1 MEKLKIGVLMGGI
14 SSEREISLQ
23 TGEEIVKNLDRD
35 KFEALPIV
43 INSKEDILELKGKID
58 FAYLA
63 LHGKFGEDGTIQSVL
78 QTLNIPYSGCGPLS
92 SSICMDKDITKKIL
106 SGEGVPMA
114 PYFIVTK
121 DDICT
126 AKEKALKIGYPVFVK
141 PNGGGSSVATNLV
154 KKGELLEENIRK
166 ALEFDKEVM
175 VEKYISGD
183 EITCCI
189 LDGDILPVLVIKP
202 KAEFFDYTAKY
213 TAGASLE
220 DVIVLEDALM
230 KKVTEISA
238 KCYKAMKCSVY
249 ARVDMIISEGIPY
262 VLELNTLPGFT
273 KNSLFPK
280 SAKSV
285 GISFTELIS
294 IIINKSLNVER

>member
-35 KFEALPIV
+35 KYEALPIV
-43 INSKEDILELKGKID
+43 INSKEDILDLKGKID
-58 FAYLA
+58 FAFLA

-78 QTLNIPYSGCGPLS
+78 QTLNIPYSGCGSLS

-106 SGEGVPMA
+106 SSEGIPMA
-114 PYFIVTK
+114 PYFMVTEN
-121 DDICT
+121 DIS
-126 AKEKALKIGYPVFVK
+126 KSQEKALNIGYPVFVK

-154 KKGELLEENIRK
+154 KKGEILEENIKK
-166 ALEFDKEVM
+166 ALEYDKEVM
-175 VEKYISGD
+175 VEKYIKGE

-202 KAEFFDYTAKY
+202 KAEFFDYVAKY
-213 TAGASLE
+213 TEGASLE
-220 DVIVLEDALM
+220 DVVVLEDVLM
-230 KKVTEISA
+230 KKVTEIAA
-238 KCYKAMKCSVY
+238 KCYSAMKCSVY
-249 ARVDMIISEGIPY
+249 ARVDMIISEGTPY

-294 IIINKSLNVER
+294 IIINKSLKVER